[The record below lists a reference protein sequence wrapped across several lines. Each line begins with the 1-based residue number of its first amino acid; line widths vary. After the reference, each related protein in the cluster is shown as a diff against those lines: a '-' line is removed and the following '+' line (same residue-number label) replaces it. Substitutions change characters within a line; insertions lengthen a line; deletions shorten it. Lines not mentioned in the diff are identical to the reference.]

1 MYTECAMRKGGGV
14 RRTRVNRAVVLMLST
29 VAMLAKNVASFN
41 MVPNPVSRNGDV
53 GNTIRTSSPVT
64 HLPKTQQ
71 RSLPLNVADDTTD
84 TTGLPDV
91 ARAVFAEDKRPVLL
105 YDGVCNMCN
114 GFVNRFL
121 DVDKEEKFRFSALQS
136 EAGRSLLALS
146 GRSPDDISSIVL
158 VEANG
163 EAHIQSDALLRMGRI
178 IGGPV
183 GLVLFP
189 GIAVPKFVRNKM
201 YDVVADNR
209 YSFLGKREDCRCSD
223 DRYADRFI

>member
-1 MYTECAMRKGGGV
+1 MIGNRGTSGFQYVAAELFESELDDNTKACDHVHTYLLCRLGQTRQTHLRNTRDNTGTQSLTQTLTISSLSGGV
-14 RRTRVNRAVVLMLST
+14 RRRRVNRAVVLMLST
-29 VAMLAKNVASFN
+29 IAMLAKNVASFN

-71 RSLPLNVADDTTD
+71 RSSPLNVADDTTD

-146 GRSPDDISSIVL
+146 GRSPDDISRSVRHRHAPRSI
-158 VEANG
+158 
-163 EAHIQSDALLRMGRI
+163 
-178 IGGPV
+178 
-183 GLVLFP
+183 
-189 GIAVPKFVRNKM
+189 
-201 YDVVADNR
+201 
-209 YSFLGKREDCRCSD
+209 
-223 DRYADRFI
+223 

>member
-1 MYTECAMRKGGGV
+1 
-14 RRTRVNRAVVLMLST
+14 MLST

-71 RSLPLNVADDTTD
+71 RSSPLNVADDTTD

-146 GRSPDDISSIVL
+146 GRSPDDISRSVR
-158 VEANG
+158 
-163 EAHIQSDALLRMGRI
+163 HRHTPRRI
-178 IGGPV
+178 
-183 GLVLFP
+183 
-189 GIAVPKFVRNKM
+189 
-201 YDVVADNR
+201 
-209 YSFLGKREDCRCSD
+209 
-223 DRYADRFI
+223 